1 MKTIPLDVA
10 EAEFLRLADAWDIDV
25 DVTGMEEADLEGF
38 EPLRKRFVKRLS
50 QGRLVVSEDG
60 EQLVQPLKYGDKID
74 LTYKVPTGAA
84 SYTLDKHKDGQNQ
97 RKVFSYLAAMSGQP
111 EKYFSNMDARDEKVA
126 KDVFLFFMG

>member
-1 MKTIPLDVA
+1 MKQIPLAVA

-25 DVTGMEEADLEGF
+25 DTSAMDEADLEGF
-38 EPLRKRFVKRLS
+38 EPLRKKFIKHLS
-50 QGRLVVSEDG
+50 EGRLVVSEEGD
-60 EQLVQPLKYGDKID
+60 QLTQTLKFGDKIE
-74 LTYKVPTGAA
+74 LVYKVPTGAA

-126 KDVFLFFMG
+126 KNIFLFFMG